1 MFAFALRKQFNFDFY
16 AGYKPPFR
24 SYSVRVV
31 LWESFLRITKEVVQM
46 KYFLFHSVSADLE
59 EEYFTLKEIKEK
71 VEDQKLGWK
80 SKFKGGLE
88 KIEVEHIEESLESR
102 AAKEELR
109 YDFTF
114 YTPTCR
120 YVRVKVSFFN
130 FILFVNWGEIIR
142 QNVLG

>member
-1 MFAFALRKQFNFDFY
+1 
-16 AGYKPPFR
+16 
-24 SYSVRVV
+24 
-31 LWESFLRITKEVVQM
+31 M

-102 AAKEELR
+102 AAKEEVR

-120 YVRVKVSFFN
+120 YVRVKVSSFY
-130 FILFVNWGEIIR
+130 FILFVN
-142 QNVLG
+142 